1 MREQPPRLFSN
12 SERRQAVLATR
23 SNHHFPGYCVSIV
36 MALTYLDWFI
46 VIVLGVGLI
55 RGLTVGAIR
64 QVVSLAGLL
73 LAFLLGIQLME
84 PVGAL
89 TAQSLD
95 LSASAAPIVGF
106 VVVFGAVQ
114 LIAIALIRMFEA
126 AIDTLNLSLANRAA
140 GGAIGAFKA
149 ALLLSVLF
157 LVSTRAGIPD
167 EEMQV
172 ASTLYA
178 PVAAVLPST
187 YDYTAGL
194 LPQVRDVS
202 DRFGDRVRPVLEDEA
217 PPSPPESTPDE
228 PAAPDSSAEQ
238 PTGQPLEAG

>member
-1 MREQPPRLFSN
+1 
-12 SERRQAVLATR
+12 
-23 SNHHFPGYCVSIV
+23 

-64 QVVSLAGLL
+64 QVFSLAGLL
-73 LAFLLGIQLME
+73 IAFLLGIQLME
-84 PVGAL
+84 PVGDL

-95 LSASAAPIVGF
+95 LSDSAAPIVGF

-126 AIDTLNLSLANRAA
+126 AIDTLNLSFANRAA

-167 EEMQV
+167 VETQQE
-172 ASTLYA
+172 SSLYG
-178 PVAAVLPST
+178 PVAAVLPGT

-202 DRFGDRVRPVLEDEA
+202 DRFGDRVRPVIENGDV
-217 PPSPPESTPDE
+217 PSRPDASPDE
-228 PAAPDSSAEQ
+228 SAPPDSSAER
-238 PTGQPLEAG
+238 PTGPPLEAG